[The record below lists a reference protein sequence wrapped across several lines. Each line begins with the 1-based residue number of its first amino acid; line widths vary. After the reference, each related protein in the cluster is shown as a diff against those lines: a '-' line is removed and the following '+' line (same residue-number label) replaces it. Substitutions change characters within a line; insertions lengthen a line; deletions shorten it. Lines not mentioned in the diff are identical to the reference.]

1 MKHGWGKVW
10 SRHATCLNLIVY
22 FVQNYIFMVRSWKK
36 FFEKIGAHGPE
47 YWNLNP
53 WLKPSCKIFAEIL
66 TLMSWRFAS
75 ISGPWLVSWNLE
87 SECCGKLLR
96 IGLGARKE
104 WFDGFWCWI
113 SINTWHVWMGI
124 IAFKVPMCI
133 YTIRLETISLK
144 IVMKS
149 FGFRVVCRFVIE

>member
-1 MKHGWGKVW
+1 
-10 SRHATCLNLIVY
+10 
-22 FVQNYIFMVRSWKK
+22 
-36 FFEKIGAHGPE
+36 
-47 YWNLNP
+47 
-53 WLKPSCKIFAEIL
+53 
-66 TLMSWRFAS
+66 MSWRFAS

-104 WFDGFWCWI
+104 WFDGLGAGLALI
-113 SINTWHVWMGI
+113 HVWMGI
-124 IAFKVPMCI
+124 VAFKVPMCI

-149 FGFRVVCRFVIE
+149 FGFRVVCRYVIE

>member
-1 MKHGWGKVW
+1 
-10 SRHATCLNLIVY
+10 
-22 FVQNYIFMVRSWKK
+22 
-36 FFEKIGAHGPE
+36 
-47 YWNLNP
+47 
-53 WLKPSCKIFAEIL
+53 
-66 TLMSWRFAS
+66 MSWRFAS

-104 WFDGFWCWI
+104 WFDGLGAGLALIHGMYGWVLF
-113 SINTWHVWMGI
+113 
-124 IAFKVPMCI
+124 ALKVPLCI

>member
-1 MKHGWGKVW
+1 
-10 SRHATCLNLIVY
+10 
-22 FVQNYIFMVRSWKK
+22 
-36 FFEKIGAHGPE
+36 
-47 YWNLNP
+47 
-53 WLKPSCKIFAEIL
+53 
-66 TLMSWRFAS
+66 MSWRFAS

-104 WFDGFWCWI
+104 WFDGLGAGLALI
-113 SINTWHVWMGI
+113 HVWMGI
-124 IAFKVPMCI
+124 VAFKVPMCI
-133 YTIRLETISLK
+133 YTIRLETIPLK

>member
-1 MKHGWGKVW
+1 
-10 SRHATCLNLIVY
+10 
-22 FVQNYIFMVRSWKK
+22 
-36 FFEKIGAHGPE
+36 
-47 YWNLNP
+47 
-53 WLKPSCKIFAEIL
+53 
-66 TLMSWRFAS
+66 MSWRFAS
-75 ISGPWLVSWNLE
+75 ISGPWLVSWYLE

-104 WFDGFWCWI
+104 WFDGLGAGLALI
-113 SINTWHVWMGI
+113 HVWMGI
-124 IAFKVPMCI
+124 VAFKVPMCI

>member
-1 MKHGWGKVW
+1 
-10 SRHATCLNLIVY
+10 
-22 FVQNYIFMVRSWKK
+22 
-36 FFEKIGAHGPE
+36 
-47 YWNLNP
+47 
-53 WLKPSCKIFAEIL
+53 
-66 TLMSWRFAS
+66 MSWRFAS

-104 WFDGFWCWI
+104 WFDGLGAGLALI
-113 SINTWHVWMGI
+113 HVWMGI
-124 IAFKVPMCI
+124 VAFKVPMCI

-149 FGFRVVCRFVIE
+149 FGLRVVCRFVIE

>member
-1 MKHGWGKVW
+1 
-10 SRHATCLNLIVY
+10 
-22 FVQNYIFMVRSWKK
+22 
-36 FFEKIGAHGPE
+36 
-47 YWNLNP
+47 
-53 WLKPSCKIFAEIL
+53 
-66 TLMSWRFAS
+66 MSWRFAS

-104 WFDGFWCWI
+104 WFDGLGAGLALI
-113 SINTWHVWMGI
+113 HVWMGI
-124 IAFKVPMCI
+124 VAFKVPMCI

-149 FGFRVVCRFVIE
+149 FGFRVVCKFVIE

>member
-1 MKHGWGKVW
+1 
-10 SRHATCLNLIVY
+10 
-22 FVQNYIFMVRSWKK
+22 
-36 FFEKIGAHGPE
+36 
-47 YWNLNP
+47 
-53 WLKPSCKIFAEIL
+53 
-66 TLMSWRFAS
+66 MSWRFAS

-104 WFDGFWCWI
+104 WFDGLGAGLALI
-113 SINTWHVWMGI
+113 HVWMGI
-124 IAFKVPMCI
+124 VAFKVPMCI

>member
-1 MKHGWGKVW
+1 
-10 SRHATCLNLIVY
+10 
-22 FVQNYIFMVRSWKK
+22 
-36 FFEKIGAHGPE
+36 
-47 YWNLNP
+47 
-53 WLKPSCKIFAEIL
+53 
-66 TLMSWRFAS
+66 MSWRFAS
-75 ISGPWLVSWNLE
+75 ISGPLLVSWNLE

-104 WFDGFWCWI
+104 WFDGLGAGLALI
-113 SINTWHVWMGI
+113 HVWMGI
-124 IAFKVPMCI
+124 VAFKVPMCI

>member
-1 MKHGWGKVW
+1 
-10 SRHATCLNLIVY
+10 
-22 FVQNYIFMVRSWKK
+22 
-36 FFEKIGAHGPE
+36 
-47 YWNLNP
+47 
-53 WLKPSCKIFAEIL
+53 
-66 TLMSWRFAS
+66 MSWRFAS

-96 IGLGARKE
+96 IGLGARKK
-104 WFDGFWCWI
+104 WFDGLGAGLALI
-113 SINTWHVWMGI
+113 HVWMGI
-124 IAFKVPMCI
+124 VAFKVPMCI

>member
-1 MKHGWGKVW
+1 
-10 SRHATCLNLIVY
+10 
-22 FVQNYIFMVRSWKK
+22 
-36 FFEKIGAHGPE
+36 
-47 YWNLNP
+47 
-53 WLKPSCKIFAEIL
+53 
-66 TLMSWRFAS
+66 MSWRFAS
-75 ISGPWLVSWNLE
+75 ISGPWLVGWNLE

-104 WFDGFWCWI
+104 WFDGLGAGLALI
-113 SINTWHVWMGI
+113 HVWMGI
-124 IAFKVPMCI
+124 VAFKVPMCI